1 MPNPLR
7 TLRKYAESAMD
18 AISDLRLDP
27 YVVSVTVDADGPRPD
42 ATATITEAGMDSLW
56 AVGGAAHDDPD
67 DTLGA
72 LTWDGA
78 SVTCT
83 YSQEY
88 HPAILLVAAYAS
100 RPGWLDD
107 WAYTDATARRVSR

>member
-7 TLRKYAESAMD
+7 TLRKYAESALD
-18 AISDLRLDP
+18 AVLDLRLDP
-27 YVVSVTVDADGPRPD
+27 YVVSVTIDADGPRPD
-42 ATATITEAGMDSLW
+42 ATVTLDEAGMDSLW
-56 AVGGAAHDDPD
+56 SIGGAAHDDPD
-67 DTLGA
+67 ETLGHPA
-72 LTWDGA
+72 WDGA

-88 HPAILLVAAYAS
+88 HPVVVLVAAYAS

-107 WAYTDATARRVSR
+107 WAYTDTSARRVSR